1 MADIYD
7 ENTYEPRKGVG
18 YLMHRVRGEM
28 LASIGKELAEDEEL
42 APLEVSSAQYIIL
55 ATLGK
60 EGTQSTAELCKGIS
74 YDAGAMT
81 RMVDRLEEK
90 GLLRRQRDAAD
101 RRLFRLELTEAGNA
115 ALPRMRRISIRVTNR
130 YLRGFTQDEARQ
142 LEGFLLRMLDN
153 NPAG

>member
-101 RRLFRLELTEAGNA
+101 RRLVRLELTDAGNA